1 MSREFDEIE
10 IVNKIPLKRFIKE
23 VMARLFALYALLLFV
38 PSLIVTALVF
48 SYLRIKYQEPE
59 LSVRTHKW
67 FRRWMRLF
75 TNCIFSPVK
84 TRGEENFAPGEN
96 YIVVC
101 NHRSLMDVPVS
112 TPFIPGPNKTI
123 AKKEMSKIPL
133 FGIVYKTGSV
143 LVDRKSEK
151 SRRQSYE
158 DMKKVL
164 DMGLHMCIYPEGTRN
179 RSHMPLKRFH
189 DGAFKLAIETGKKII
204 PTAIYNTSK
213 VLPPDKFFYL
223 WPYKMKM
230 QFCEPV
236 DPTGLTVEELKQKVF
251 NIMLEQLRR
260 RRKKKMVEPSEI
272 RE

>member
-260 RRKKKMVEPSEI
+260 RRKKRIAEPSEI